1 VPRGACIIQRPG
13 AQTRALLIDLVYP
26 ICYRFAV
33 TRDRRQMFE
42 ALRDKGYQIQFE
54 SHALAILEVDFR
66 DAAQQLEEVLLTQS
80 VPIEE
85 IIGSGGGETKGT
97 QRLRKGLTAKAWLKE
112 TFTIK
117 KTINDETRESIS
129 HKVDHV
135 RVFDR
140 PDEGRY
146 RIALEIEW
154 NNKDPFFDRDL
165 ENFKRLHVE
174 GAISVGV
181 MVTRGV
187 TLQDSLEAFVRR
199 WVDEN
204 QIDDFD
210 RLEKLAISQ
219 TQRQKREVL
228 KRVERK
234 KNPIPFREAWTSH
247 FISDKFGTATT
258 HWRKLDDRIKRGVGN
273 PCPLLLIGL
282 PSSIVTFGEDPL
294 EVRSLIQAGAKAFE
308 EDDQ

>member
-1 VPRGACIIQRPG
+1 
-13 AQTRALLIDLVYP
+13 
-26 ICYRFAV
+26 
-33 TRDRRQMFE
+33 MFE

-54 SHALAILEVDFR
+54 SHALAILEVDFP
-66 DAAQQLEEVLLTQS
+66 DAVQQLEEVLLTQS

-97 QRLRKGLTAKAWLKE
+97 QRLRNGLTDRQWVKE

-117 KTINDETRESIS
+117 KTINDEPRESIS
-129 HKVDHV
+129 HQVDHV

-140 PDEGRY
+140 PGGRRY

-165 ENFKRLHVE
+165 ENFKRLHAE

-181 MVTRGV
+181 MVTRGT
-187 TLQDSLEAFVRR
+187 TLQDGLQAFVRR

-204 QIDDFD
+204 QIDDFE
-210 RLEKLAISQ
+210 RLERLAISQ
-219 TQRQKREVL
+219 TARQRREVL

-234 KNPIPFREAWTSH
+234 KNPIPFRDAWTSH
-247 FISDKFGTATT
+247 FVADKFGAATT

-282 PSSIVTFGEDPL
+282 PSSIVTFGEDPN
-294 EVRSLIQAGAKAFE
+294 EIRRLIEAGADAFE
-308 EDDQ
+308 KNDE